1 MQHPSGL
8 PQHMRKFLPSL
19 SGMSRPPPS
28 SGRLLT
34 SKHFALRRKS
44 DRDFT
49 PAHWSQYFTAQQD
62 ITINDG
68 DVFRVYIHEQ
78 AESVDHMPL
87 LLLLHGGGF
96 SALTWSL
103 FVKSL
108 VEICHVRIMA
118 IDIRGH
124 GSTRSA
130 NDEDLSIATMVNDI
144 IQVLLKMFDESMPEL
159 ILMGHS
165 MGGAL
170 AAHFADKCC
179 ESSIN
184 SRILGLIVIDVVEGT
199 AKQAL
204 SQMQQVLQSR
214 PSGFKS
220 IEQAIEWCV
229 RSNQTRNLESARIS
243 MPGQIKH
250 SQTGICAA
258 DLVAESRPETP
269 EESHHTDSMPANS
282 FGLSTL
288 TENSPTKEDKTVI
301 ATPDDH
307 QLSIKQFVWRINL
320 AHTEPFWMEWFDN
333 LSQIFLNSKG
343 GAKLLLLAGVDRLD
357 GPMTV
362 GQMQGKFQ
370 MQILPRVGHV
380 IQEDDPDSVAQVVA
394 TYLCRNRFSTPKM
407 EFERP
412 FPSC

>member
-1 MQHPSGL
+1 MQNPSGL
-8 PQHMRKFLPSL
+8 PPHMRKLLPPL
-19 SGMSRPPPS
+19 SGPARPSP
-28 SGRLLT
+28 SGRLLA

-44 DRDFT
+44 ERDFT
-49 PAHWSQYFTAQQD
+49 PSHWSEYFTAQQD

-68 DVFRVYIHEQ
+68 NVFRVYLHEQ
-78 AESVDHMPL
+78 SELIDNMPVL
-87 LLLLHGGGF
+87 ILLHGGGF

-108 VEICHVRIMA
+108 VELCNVRVMA

-124 GSTRSA
+124 GSSHTS
-130 NDEDLSIATMVNDI
+130 NDEDLSVATMVNDI
-144 IQVLLKMFDESMPEL
+144 TQVLLKMFNQSMPEL

-170 AAHFADKCC
+170 AAHFVDKCS
-179 ESSIN
+179 EPSID

-214 PSGFKS
+214 PSGFRS
-220 IEQAIEWCV
+220 IENAIEWCV
-229 RSNQTRNLESARIS
+229 RSNQTRNIEAAKIS
-243 MPGQIKH
+243 MPGQIKQ

-258 DLVAESRPETP
+258 DLVLDTRSETHD
-269 EESHHTDSMPANS
+269 ESHHTDMPINS

-288 TENSPTKEDKTVI
+288 SEDSPISENKPVV
-301 ATPDDH
+301 ATSDD
-307 QLSIKQFVWRINL
+307 LKSSDKQFIWRINL

-394 TYLCRNRFSTPKM
+394 TYLCRNRFSTSRID
-407 EFERP
+407 FERP